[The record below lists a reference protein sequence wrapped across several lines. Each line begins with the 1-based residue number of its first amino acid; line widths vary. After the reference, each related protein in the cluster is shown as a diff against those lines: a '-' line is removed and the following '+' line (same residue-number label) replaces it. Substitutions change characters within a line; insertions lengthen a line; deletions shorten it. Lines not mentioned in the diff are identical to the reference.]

1 MLLNNNTT
9 AQRAT
14 YLNQIN
20 LSTKLQQ
27 QVVMIPDGKTSSRGG
42 RNSPRCY
49 NSDQH
54 ALIEAQ
60 QRKNNFYTAIQGKGI
75 NVSGMYD

>member
-14 YLNQIN
+14 YLNQVN

-27 QVVMIPDGKTSSRGG
+27 QVVMIPDGKMSSRGG

-60 QRKNNFYTAIQGKGI
+60 QRKNSF
-75 NVSGMYD
+75 